1 MVCLPVCLHGCLHD
15 GCCCLLLVV
24 LLLLAV
30 VVVLTRALLY
40 RRLGNYRAAERDCA
54 VAMVGLL
61 PTRPPSQV
69 ISE

>member
-1 MVCLPVCLHGCLHD
+1 MLD
-15 GCCCLLLVV
+15 GCCLLLVLLV
-24 LLLLAV
+24 LLFAV
-30 VVVLTRALLY
+30 VVVILRALLY